1 MFTGIVEAKGSIAAI
16 DRHPESAIIT
26 VVAPKVLSDVTPGA
40 SIAVNGVCLTV
51 VDYTDESFRADVMLE
66 TLNRTTLGQLEPG
79 SPVNLERAMPA
90 HGRFGGHIVQGH
102 IDSTGSVLEIRAEE
116 DWTTMR
122 ISIPR
127 ELSPFIV
134 EKGSITVNGVSLT
147 VVGVS
152 DISDPSPEFSV
163 SLIPTTLAETNLG
176 QLAIGDSVNI
186 EVDALAKY
194 VERMMAA
201 REVGSS

>member
-16 DRHPESAIIT
+16 DRHPESAVIT
-26 VVAPKVLSDVTPGA
+26 VIAPKVLSDVTPGA

-51 VDYTDESFRADVMLE
+51 VDYTSESFRADVMLE
-66 TLNRTTLGQLEPG
+66 TLNRTTLGQLQPG

-102 IDSTGSVLEIRAEE
+102 IDSTGSVLEITVEE

-152 DISDPSPEFSV
+152 PVTDSSPEFSV

-194 VERMMAA
+194 VERIMAA

>member
-16 DRHPESAIIT
+16 DRHPESAVIT
-26 VVAPKVLSDVTPGA
+26 VIAPKVLSDVTPGA

-51 VDYTDESFRADVMLE
+51 VDYSSETFRADVMLE
-66 TLNRTTLGQLEPG
+66 TLNRTTLGELEPG
-79 SPVNLERAMPA
+79 STVNLERAMPA
-90 HGRFGGHIVQGH
+90 NGRFGGHIVQGH
-102 IDSTGSVLEIRAEE
+102 IDSTGKVLEITVEE

-122 ISIPR
+122 ISIPP
-127 ELSPFIV
+127 ELSPYIV

-152 DISDPSPEFSV
+152 HVTDSSPEFSV

-176 QLAIGDSVNI
+176 QLVTGDSVNI

-194 VERMMAA
+194 VERIIAA

>member
-16 DRHPESAIIT
+16 DRHPESAVIT
-26 VVAPKVLSDVTPGA
+26 VIAPKVLSDVTPGA

-186 EVDALAKY
+186 EVDTLAKY

>member
-51 VDYTDESFRADVMLE
+51 VDYTSESFRADVMLE

-90 HGRFGGHIVQGH
+90 NGRFGGHIVQGH